1 MPFRLCFRFA
11 GNDKRESGQSCTNSG
26 TMKNIARIYLR
37 LWKVIR
43 GAKKGG
49 DLLAEV
55 GKRKFR
61 NTPASLSL
69 AALSCRRFFSA
80 SKK

>member
-1 MPFRLCFRFA
+1 
-11 GNDKRESGQSCTNSG
+11 
-26 TMKNIARIYLR
+26 MKNIARIYLR

-55 GKRKFR
+55 GKREFR
-61 NTPASLSL
+61 NTPAPLVWQRAEL
-69 AALSCRRFFSA
+69 QEILF
-80 SKK
+80 